1 MRERAASARL
11 KTASPT
17 RRRGAGWS
25 AAGRATAAVLLLVAL
40 LPLGAACKKKSAGK
54 GGAELTAEQY
64 YAQGMNYLDR
74 RRFQRARRMF
84 ERAMSQANVS
94 RELVADASLGMADA
108 YFRDGGI
115 INVAEALS
123 RYTSFLTFYPTHAS
137 ADYAQYQLARSY
149 LKQALGPDKDQ
160 STTRTAL
167 GEFRKVWRTHPE
179 SEWADRAR
187 EKADECRERLAESEM
202 RVGLFYKRGKA
213 YTGAVE
219 RFRTILEEYPRYAKR
234 DRVYFELAESLRASR
249 KTDEALIYFQKLVE
263 EYPDSRYV
271 SEAHD
276 VLKRSEAASGRTAEA
291 SDEERSSKR
300 EDLRAPTR
308 SEGN

>member
-1 MRERAASARL
+1 MARI
-11 KTASPT
+11 AGA
-17 RRRGAGWS
+17 RRSTPAPARDRGPGRG
-25 AAGRATAAVLLLVAL
+25 AAGRATAAVLLLLAL
-40 LPLGAACKKKSAGK
+40 LGPAAACTKKPPGSK
-54 GGAELTAEQY
+54 GSELTAEQY

-84 ERAMSQANVS
+84 ERAMSQPDVS

-123 RYTSFLTFYPTHAS
+123 RYTSFLTFYPTHPS

-167 GEFRKVWRTHPE
+167 AEFRKVWRDHPD

-202 RVGLFYKRGKA
+202 RVGLFYKKGES
-213 YTGAVE
+213 YDGAIA
-219 RFRTILEEYPRYAKR
+219 RFRVILEEYPRYSER
-234 DRVYFELAESLRASR
+234 DRVYFELAESLRASH

-271 SEAHD
+271 SQAHD
-276 VLKRSEAASGRTAEA
+276 ILERSGAASGKTADA

-300 EDLRAPTR
+300 EDPEEPAR
-308 SEGN
+308 SEGR